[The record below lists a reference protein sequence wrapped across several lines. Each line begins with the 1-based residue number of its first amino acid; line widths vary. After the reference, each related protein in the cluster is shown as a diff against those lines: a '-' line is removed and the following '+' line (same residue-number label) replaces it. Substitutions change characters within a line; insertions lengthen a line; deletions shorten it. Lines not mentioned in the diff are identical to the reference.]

1 MFILQHRTTAELT
14 FCIHLTTLRYFNS
27 REYTKTTT
35 TDHQDAGQYPRS
47 QRPSNESQSKDLFES
62 VWWFRLAGEQGYG
75 QAQYNLGL
83 MYSRGEGVQKDD
95 KEAVKWYHLSAEQGI
110 SGAQSNLG
118 LMYEKGLGVKQDY
131 IEAHKWFNIAGVNGN
146 ATGKKNADIIEKK
159 MQPGQIITAIG
170 LAREWLEKI

>member
-1 MFILQHRTTAELT
+1 
-14 FCIHLTTLRYFNS
+14 
-27 REYTKTTT
+27 
-35 TDHQDAGQYPRS
+35 
-47 QRPSNESQSKDLFES
+47 
-62 VWWFRLAGEQGYG
+62 
-75 QAQYNLGL
+75 

-146 ATGKKNADIIEKK
+146 TTGKKNADIIEKK

-170 LAREWLEKI
+170 LAREWLEKL